1 MTTGQIVAIVVL
13 VLLVALVVAAVMIF
27 RRRSPSQRRL
37 EAAQARREAEVRSAS
52 AARLEAEAEQRA
64 ERARA
69 EQAQAEELAAM
80 ARHDRE
86 VAREQQERAL
96 KLDPEFTESEAQ
108 PAVASGPTARP
119 AVERSTDRPAREPEP
134 AARHDHDRPVEHPDS
149 DHDARTTH
157 GDDTHGDDTH
167 RDNAARPDRSTMP
180 YQREPIVAG
189 AAAGMLKPRH
199 DRPNADGAT
208 ADAPPAVPLQR
219 ATPVDEPEQR
229 RTVGEF
235 VRDKTPHSGSTAH
248 AAQAHPEDR
257 TDAGT
262 EQPAQSPVRS
272 FADRI
277 LGRH

>member
-52 AARLEAEAEQRA
+52 AARLEAEAKQRA

-96 KLDPEFTESEAQ
+96 KLDPEFAESESQ
-108 PAVASGPTARP
+108 PAVAGGPTARP
-119 AVERSTDRPAREPEP
+119 AVERSPEGHD
-134 AARHDHDRPVEHPDS
+134 RHDHDRPVERHDS
-149 DHDARTTH
+149 NHDARPTH
-157 GDDTHGDDTH
+157 GDH
-167 RDNAARPDRSTMP
+167 AARPDRSAP
-180 YQREPIVAG
+180 AYQRPEPIVAG

-199 DRPNADGAT
+199 QRPNADAAT
-208 ADAPPAVPLQR
+208 TDASATLPVQR
-219 ATPVDEPEQR
+219 STPVDEPEQR

-235 VRDKTPHSGSTAH
+235 VRDKTPNDGATAP
-248 AAQAHPEDR
+248 APQDR
-257 TDAGT
+257 AEAGT
-262 EQPAQSPVRS
+262 EPSHSPVRS

-277 LGRH
+277 LGRS